1 VKARVDEADPGGDA
15 VPVERPR
22 VLVVDDVEANLLA
35 LEAMLDDLDCE
46 VVCVRS
52 GNAALSQLLKREYA
66 VMLLDVQM
74 PEMDGYE
81 VARHAHENPATR
93 LVPIVFLT
101 AQNRTEENILRGYG
115 TGAVDYLFKPID
127 STILRSKVRVFLE
140 LYRTKK
146 QIVDGKK
153 RLELTL
159 RELKAAQIQLVQSAK
174 MASLGELVAGIAH
187 EINNPLSFALS
198 HLDTALRSLD
208 PIEAALKPSESSA
221 AGSWNKMKSR
231 LTEMDLG
238 LKRIRDLVVK
248 LRTFSRLDGD
258 ERGLVSVKACVD
270 SVITI
275 LRHRLKDRVTI
286 ETKLGDPDI
295 IECYPGLLNQ
305 AIMNLIANSIDAV
318 EGPGTILV
326 TTGGMSE
333 ERYRITVT
341 DSGPGIPSALQQRI
355 FEPFFTT
362 KPVGAGTGLGLSIT
376 YSIVEK
382 HGGKLSV
389 DCPPAGGTTMT
400 IELPLPGRRRRREPP
415 EP

>member
-1 VKARVDEADPGGDA
+1 
-15 VPVERPR
+15 
-22 VLVVDDVEANLLA
+22 
-35 LEAMLDDLDCE
+35 
-46 VVCVRS
+46 
-52 GNAALSQLLKREYA
+52 
-66 VMLLDVQM
+66 M
-74 PEMDGYE
+74 PKMDGYE

-305 AIMNLIANSIDAV
+305 AITNLIANSIDAV

>member
-1 VKARVDEADPGGDA
+1 MKGRGSESAL
-15 VPVERPR
+15 VPHPTPIERPA
-22 VLVVDDVEANLLA
+22 VLVVDDIEANLLA
-35 LEAMLDDLDCE
+35 LEALIGDLDCE

-52 GNAALSQLLKREYA
+52 GNAALSQLLRREYA

-74 PEMDGYE
+74 PVMDGYE

-101 AQNRTEENILRGYG
+101 AQDRTDENMLRGYG

-140 LYRTKK
+140 LHRTKK
-146 QIVDGKK
+146 QIVDSKK

-159 RELKAAQIQLVQSAK
+159 SELEAAQAQLVQSAK

-187 EINNPLSFALS
+187 EINNPLAFALS
-198 HLDTALRSLD
+198 HLDTALRALG
-208 PIEAALKPSESSA
+208 PVEAALKPSESPA
-221 AGSWNKMKSR
+221 AAAWDKMKSR
-231 LTEMDLG
+231 MTEMDIG

-275 LRHRLKDRVTI
+275 LGHRLEGRVKV
-286 ETKLGDPDI
+286 ETDLGEPDI

-305 AIMNLIANSIDAV
+305 AIMNLIANSIDAI
-318 EGPGTILV
+318 EGPGTIMV
-326 TTGGMSE
+326 ASGGVPE

-341 DSGPGIPSALQQRI
+341 DSGPGIPQAVRQRI

-382 HGGKLSV
+382 HGGTLKV
-389 DCPPAGGTTMT
+389 ECPPTGGTTMT
-400 IELPLPGRRRRREPP
+400 IELPLSARKRRREASDS
-415 EP
+415 

>member
-1 VKARVDEADPGGDA
+1 VKSSTGDTANVEASA
-15 VPVERPR
+15 TERPA

-35 LEAMLDDLDCE
+35 LQALLDDLDCE

-52 GNAALSQLLKREYA
+52 GNAALSQLLRREYA
-66 VMLLDVQM
+66 VVLLDVQM

-101 AQNRTEENILRGYG
+101 AQNRSEENILRGYG

-140 LYRTKK
+140 LHRTKK
-146 QIVDGKK
+146 QIADGKK
-153 RLELTL
+153 RLEVTL
-159 RELKAAQIQLVQSAK
+159 QELESAQAQLVQSAK

-187 EINNPLSFALS
+187 EINNPLAFALS
-198 HLDTALRSLD
+198 HLDTALRALE
-208 PIEAALKPSESSA
+208 PIETALKPGESPA
-221 AGSWNKMKSR
+221 ASPHWDKMKRRMS
-231 LTEMDLG
+231 EMDIG

-258 ERGLVSVKACVD
+258 ERGLVSVKECVD

-275 LRHRLKDRVTI
+275 LGHRLEDRVTI
-286 ETKLGDPDI
+286 QTDLGDPDI

-305 AIMNLIANSIDAV
+305 AIMNLIANSIDAI
-318 EGPGTILV
+318 EGRGTIMV
-326 TTGGMSE
+326 ASGGLSS
-333 ERYRITVT
+333 ERYRIAVT
-341 DSGPGIPSALQQRI
+341 DTGPGIPPALRQRI

-362 KPVGAGTGLGLSIT
+362 KAVGAGTGLGLSIT

-382 HGGKLSV
+382 HGGTLTV
-389 DCPPAGGTTMT
+389 DCPPTGGTTMT
-400 IELPLPGRRRRREPP
+400 IELPLPERKRKSAPKP
-415 EP
+415 V